1 MAGHARYTALLD
13 ACVLYP
19 VAMCDALM
27 SVATT
32 GVFAAKWTKRIEA
45 EWMGALESS
54 RPDLTGKLVVRRDSM
69 REAIPDWQVPESAW
83 KSLLPTVERLDLPDM
98 GDAHVIAAAIAG
110 HADCIVTTNLKHF
123 PAKVLDVY
131 GIEAVDPDRF
141 IVNQWDLDALLVV
154 AAFKGMRARWKR
166 PQATAEDFASTLET
180 RGLPATAMRLRDAS
194 SLI

>member
-32 GVFAAKWTKRIEA
+32 GLFAAKWTKRIEA

-69 REAIPDWQVPESAW
+69 REAIPGTGRSR
-83 KSLLPTVERLDLPDM
+83 SRR
-98 GDAHVIAAAIAG
+98 G
-110 HADCIVTTNLKHF
+110 
-123 PAKVLDVY
+123 
-131 GIEAVDPDRF
+131 
-141 IVNQWDLDALLVV
+141 
-154 AAFKGMRARWKR
+154 RACPRRWSGLTC
-166 PQATAEDFASTLET
+166 ATWAT
-180 RGLPATAMRLRDAS
+180 RM
-194 SLI
+194 